1 VRRRLLNL
9 LTALSLLVFLA
20 VTVLWVRSY
29 RRCDS
34 VGWGRTNVGNPKRVE
49 DFFLEEMAS
58 AAFVSG
64 QATLWWSRV
73 ETSEWTSPVIEPGF
87 WAGSR
92 VGARRGF
99 AFPSEFEPDRWRHH
113 SFAGVEWHAASGHEP
128 PGYYG
133 RDRFGAWRVV
143 VPLWLLAG
151 TTAALP
157 ACRAVSRHRR
167 GALNL
172 LTLLSLL
179 LCVAAACV
187 WARSYSVSDRFV
199 GKYVLH
205 DGLPEE
211 DEETLIF
218 PAAHLYLVEWYVHHD
233 SGLLSVGRYT
243 WPSTQTGMEDVT
255 RVRPGLEWRTQRP
268 GQDWLPRDTLLRRIG
283 IDYSSRRD
291 SFGKGDFSPGDRTS
305 RWFHVPLWL
314 PAAAFAALPAARS
327 LSRLRR
333 RRKHRTGLCP
343 TCGYDLRA
351 TPDRCPE
358 CGTTPGATTGA

>member
-9 LTALSLLVFLA
+9 LTALSLLVFVA
-20 VTVLWVRSY
+20 VAVLWVRSY
-29 RRCDS
+29 RTCTS
-34 VGWGRTNVGNPKRVE
+34 VGWGRTNVGDPKRVE

-99 AFPSEFEPDRWRHH
+99 AFPSELERDQWRQY
-113 SFAGVEWHAASGHEP
+113 SVAGVELHAASGHEP
-128 PGYYG
+128 PGLFG
-133 RDRFGAWRVV
+133 RYRFHARRVV
-143 VPLWLLAG
+143 VPLWLLSG
-151 TTAALP
+151 AAAMLP
-157 ACRAVSRHRR
+157 GCRAVARNRR
-167 GALNL
+167 RALNL
-172 LTLLSLL
+172 LTVLSLL
-179 LCVAAACV
+179 LCVAAAGV

-218 PAAHLYLVEWYVHHD
+218 AAAHLYLVEWYVHHD
-233 SGLLSVGRYT
+233 SGLLSVGRHT
-243 WPSTQTGMEDVT
+243 WASTQTGMEDLT
-255 RVRPGLEWRTQRP
+255 RVRPGLEWKQQQP
-268 GQDWLPRDTLLRRIG
+268 GHDWRPRDTLLRRIG
-283 IDYSSRRD
+283 IDYSS
-291 SFGKGDFSPGDRTS
+291 SGDFLLGATGS
-305 RWFHVPLWL
+305 RWFEVPLWL
-314 PAAAFAALPAARS
+314 LAVAFAVLPAARGV
-327 LSRLRR
+327 SRLRR
-333 RRKHRTGLCP
+333 RRKHRIGLCP

-358 CGTTPGATTGA
+358 CGTAAFGPSTE